1 MTQQFELNAEIRTT
15 LGKGDA
21 RRMRKDGFIPAVVY
35 GGKQDPQSLTL
46 LHKDIAMT
54 LEHEAAYSQI
64 ISLKVNG
71 KPENVVIKAI
81 ERHVYKP
88 KIMHVD
94 FLRVSDAD
102 IITMNVPLHFIGE
115 TTAAGVKS
123 GGTISKLM
131 TEVEVKCLAS
141 KLPEAIDVDIT
152 ELGLDSTLHLSDIK
166 LPNGVNLAT
175 ALTADNNHGVLSIT
189 KQSSSTEAPS
199 EEN

>member
-35 GGKQDPQSLTL
+35 GGKQEPQSLTL

-71 KPENVVIKAI
+71 KAENVVIKAI

-94 FLRVSDAD
+94 FLRVNDAD

-189 KQSSSTEAPS
+189 KQNSSTEAPS

>member
-1 MTQQFELNAEIRTT
+1 
-15 LGKGDA
+15 
-21 RRMRKDGFIPAVVY
+21 MRKDGFIPAVVY
-35 GGKQDPQSLTL
+35 GGKQEPQSLTL

-71 KPENVVIKAI
+71 KAENVVIKAI

-94 FLRVSDAD
+94 FLRVNDAD

-189 KQSSSTEAPS
+189 KQNSSTEAPS